1 MKRIIQRAS
10 PDRAQCFNFLMCPC
24 HRHSL
29 ESFLRQYPRQ
39 LPVWRHRLFISHILW
54 ILSLPA
60 QSFQVISVRF
70 LDGFVVHNEPN
81 LKKKAS
87 MNHCAEISGGSK
99 RERESREAANCFC
112 KSQLCLSLPALEH
125 WACKSFSCEGLGPA
139 SIGTVSKEHCL
150 FQKTEGTSL
159 RGECWLFALSPATLS
174 LLSALLL
181 SALGVIP
188 ARAGSVVCSGIRGS
202 LDRSWKGRSVSQT
215 PRE

>member
-1 MKRIIQRAS
+1 MPQTLIRIFPQAISKTASCVTSQTLHFTYTLNPFSPRAVFPGHFRTFSWRVCSSQRTK
-10 PDRAQCFNFLMCPC
+10 
-24 HRHSL
+24 
-29 ESFLRQYPRQ
+29 
-39 LPVWRHRLFISHILW
+39 
-54 ILSLPA
+54 
-60 QSFQVISVRF
+60 
-70 LDGFVVHNEPN
+70 

-99 RERESREAANCFC
+99 RESREAANCFC